1 MAVGGAPVTPVGKDG
16 TVLGRPASY
25 TPRGYRQFTSADLAT
40 AVGFADIAG
49 GVPEG
54 ATTAIIE
61 NNGTQAVRWRDD
73 GIDPTASVG
82 NRVAAG
88 GVLGYD
94 GDFSAIK
101 FIRESAG
108 ALLDVWTGS

>member
-54 ATTAIIE
+54 ATTAIID
-61 NNGTQAVRWRDD
+61 RDHPAL
-73 GIDPTASVG
+73 GCSRALRG
-82 NRVAAG
+82 ARAAR
-88 GVLGYD
+88 
-94 GDFSAIK
+94 I
-101 FIRESAG
+101 
-108 ALLDVWTGS
+108 